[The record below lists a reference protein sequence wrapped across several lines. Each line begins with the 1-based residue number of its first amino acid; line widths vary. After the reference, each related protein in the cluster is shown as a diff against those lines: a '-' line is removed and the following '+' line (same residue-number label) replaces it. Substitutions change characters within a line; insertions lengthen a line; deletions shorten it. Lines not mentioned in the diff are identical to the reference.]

1 MKKVLYWLLGIP
13 VVSCLVLIGWAP
25 MLTAEEISKFGINLP
40 YTGDGAWVGE
50 SFNRGIDLALDE
62 INAKGGIDGIK
73 LQAIK
78 EDSKGL
84 PREGATSMIKLATLD
99 KVPFV
104 ISTFAAVTLACQPI
118 AAENKVLM
126 IEVGA
131 SSSDLLNK
139 PFLYATS
146 VSNVYMM
153 SCFGTWLW
161 EKGYRKAATLVLS
174 DSHGRDT
181 AATFTKKWSQL
192 GGTTVAQEEYGTG
205 DVNFSAQIAK
215 VKAVNPDVVM
225 GCARGKSSALLIKQM
240 RELGLIPKALHTNGK
255 WEPGALNEAR
265 EASIGVLAIDF
276 MLDPEARYARDF
288 VEAYRQR
295 YAKDPSW
302 QEANGYEAIYI
313 LAELTKRVKA
323 KGGNY
328 HSGEQLRDALEGK
341 REFSS
346 VYAEKIKFG
355 DDHSVLKP
363 IWIVETIAF
372 NPHKYKTL
380 KVFSAEEMVKYRL
393 R

>member
-1 MKKVLYWLLGIP
+1 MKKGGYWLLVISM
-13 VVSCLVLIGWAP
+13 VNSLVLMG
-25 MLTAEEISKFGINLP
+25 LTSTTAAEEIFKFGINLP
-40 YTGDGAWVGE
+40 LTGDAAWIGE
-50 SFNRGIDLALDE
+50 AFNRGIDLALDE

-73 LQAIK
+73 LRAIK
-78 EDSKGL
+78 EDSKAL

-104 ISTFAAVTLACQPI
+104 ITVMAAITLACQPI

-126 IEVGA
+126 IELGA

-139 PFLYATS
+139 PYLYAIS

-161 EKGYRKAATLVLS
+161 EKGYRNAATLVLS

-181 AATFTKKWSQL
+181 AATFAKKWSQL
-192 GGTTVAQEEYGTG
+192 GGTMVAQEEYGRG
-205 DVNFSAQIAK
+205 DVVFSAQIAK
-215 VKAVNPDVVM
+215 VKAANPDVVM
-225 GCARGKSSALLIKQM
+225 GNATGKSSALLIKQM
-240 RELGLIPKALHTNGK
+240 RELGLTPKALHTNGK
-255 WEPGALNEAR
+255 WDPGALNEAR
-265 EASIGVLAIDF
+265 EASIGVMAIDF

-288 VEAYRQR
+288 VKAYRQR
-295 YAKDPSW
+295 YGKDPSW
-302 QEANGYEAIYI
+302 QEANGYEAVYI
-313 LAELTKRVKA
+313 LAELIKRVKA

-341 REFSS
+341 PEFSS

-363 IWIVETIAF
+363 VWIVETIAF
-372 NPHKYKTL
+372 NPHKYKIR
-380 KVFSAEEMVKYRL
+380 KIFSIEEMIKYRL
-393 R
+393 K